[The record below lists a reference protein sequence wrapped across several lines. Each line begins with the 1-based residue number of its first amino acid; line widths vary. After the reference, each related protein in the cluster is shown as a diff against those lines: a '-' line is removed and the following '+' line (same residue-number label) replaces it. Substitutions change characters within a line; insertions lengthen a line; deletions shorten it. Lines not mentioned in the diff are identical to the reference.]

1 MPEKEQPIE
10 DEFREKMNVLA
21 HFLDEQFNGEL
32 KGEDRKVGFALFVFK
47 FGHGEDHR
55 SNYLSNANRETM
67 LATLKEFIA
76 RAEGRHHEFN
86 PMKKTQ

>member
-1 MPEKEQPIE
+1 MPEKVQPIE

-32 KGEDRKVGFALFVFK
+32 TGHDRKVGFALFVFK
-47 FGHGEDHR
+47 FGAGDDHR
-55 SNYLSNANRETM
+55 SNYISNADRETM

-76 RAEGRHHEFN
+76 RSEGRHFEFN
-86 PMKKTQ
+86 PTKKI